1 VEVSGAESP
10 REAIGAFF
18 GQSVRGKG
26 VRVRDIRAVLGH
38 RDKVSCR

>member
-18 GQSVRGKG
+18 GRSVRGKG
-26 VRVRDIRAVLGH
+26 VRVRDIRAVPGH
-38 RDKVSCR
+38 RDRVSCC